1 MNSEPLKKKT
11 SERIAR
17 LIVLAL
23 VVGLPLA
30 AVLARNLPAKGPLRV
45 IEIHA
50 RMPENGGW
58 SPPDFRMQAGETVR
72 LRLVSDDV
80 LHSFA
85 IGQQAEPVVELE
97 PGKTQEVLLSFDRP
111 GRYTYYCTRWCGV
124 NHWRMRGAIEVI
136 GSDGSRAQPGP
147 ADSPAAPPLYLGLG
161 LDLDAP
167 HLARVTPAV
176 RPSAARGEALE
187 LRLPDHYRSQAFFR
201 SNSPVEIWELLRLD
215 PLSEGLSDDQVWDLV
230 ALIWAENTS
239 PERLATGQALYAQ
252 NCAACHGEGGA
263 GDGVMARYLQDQAA
277 LGAGADEMG
286 HMPGMGAGDEGIDGR
301 HLSSPTAFTDPESA
315 LGASPALLHGKIIRG
330 GMGTGMPY
338 WGPVLTDEQIWSIV
352 EYLLSFQ
359 FEGF

>member
-1 MNSEPLKKKT
+1 MNSEPLKKKG
-11 SERIAR
+11 EWIAR

-30 AVLARNLPAKGPLRV
+30 ALLARGTAANGPHRV

-58 SPPDFRMQAGETVR
+58 SPPDFSMQVGETVR

-97 PGKTQEVLLSFDRP
+97 PGKTVEVLLSFDQP

-124 NHWRMRGAIEVI
+124 NHWRMRGTIEVT
-136 GSDGSRAQPGP
+136 GEGESSDAP
-147 ADSPAAPPLYLGLG
+147 APASPPPYLALG

-167 HLARVTPAV
+167 HPARVTPAV
-176 RPSAARGEALE
+176 KPSAARGEALGLHLPE
-187 LRLPDHYRSQAFFR
+187 RYRAEDFLRSK
-201 SNSPVEIWELLRLD
+201 SPVEIWELLRLD
-215 PLSEGLSDDQVWDLV
+215 PLSEDLSDDQVWDLV
-230 ALIWAENTS
+230 ALIWSENTT
-239 PERLATGQALYAQ
+239 PERLAEGQALYAQ
-252 NCAACHGEGGA
+252 NCAACHGESGA
-263 GDGVMARYLQDQAA
+263 GDGVMARLLQDQAPSES
-277 LGAGADEMG
+277 GAGEMD
-286 HMPGMGAGDEGIDGR
+286 HLPEMGAGDEHIDGR
-301 HLSSPTAFTDPESA
+301 HRAAPTNFTDPGTA
-315 LGASPALLHGKIIRG
+315 LGASPSLLHGKIVRG

-352 EYLLSFQ
+352 EYLMAFQ
-359 FEGF
+359 FE